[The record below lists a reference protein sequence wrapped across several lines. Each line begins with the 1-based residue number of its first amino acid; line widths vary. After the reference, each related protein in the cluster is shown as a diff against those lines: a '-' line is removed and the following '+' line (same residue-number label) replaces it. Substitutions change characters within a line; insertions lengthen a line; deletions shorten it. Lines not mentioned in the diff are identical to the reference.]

1 MEPKILR
8 RRRGTSF
15 RRRNRR
21 AVLYDWRFSV
31 AMVTARSLIR
41 TTLNK
46 RDTTVPK
53 NQKGQRWGIPAV
65 EL

>member
-15 RRRNRR
+15 RRRNCR

-31 AMVTARSLIR
+31 AIVTARPLIH

-46 RDTTVPK
+46 QDTTDPE
-53 NQKGQRWGIPAV
+53 NQKDQR
-65 EL
+65 

>member
-15 RRRNRR
+15 RRRNCR

-31 AMVTARSLIR
+31 AIVTARSLIR
-41 TTLNK
+41 TKLNK
-46 RDTTVPK
+46 QDATVLE
-53 NQKGQRWGIPAV
+53 NQKLQ
-65 EL
+65 L